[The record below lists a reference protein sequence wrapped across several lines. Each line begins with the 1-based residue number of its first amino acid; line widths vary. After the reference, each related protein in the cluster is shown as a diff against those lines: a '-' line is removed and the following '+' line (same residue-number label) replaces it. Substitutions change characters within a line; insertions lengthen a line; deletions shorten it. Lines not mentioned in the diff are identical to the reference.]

1 MALMQLYP
9 VVIAISRESTFAYN
23 KDHLT
28 QKSTQKT
35 LLSISIN
42 REKQSEK
49 QSKVNSLFENCETQE
64 PAVKNIMQ
72 VREI

>member
-9 VVIAISRESTFAYN
+9 VVIAISRESTFALN

-35 LLSISIN
+35 LLSIN

>member
-1 MALMQLYP
+1 MQLYP
-9 VVIAISRESTFAYN
+9 VVIAISRESTFVYN

-35 LLSISIN
+35 LLSIN

-64 PAVKNIMQ
+64 PAVRNIIQ

>member
-23 KDHLT
+23 KDHLP

-35 LLSISIN
+35 LLSIN

>member
-9 VVIAISRESTFAYN
+9 VAIAISRESTFAYN

-35 LLSISIN
+35 LLSIN
-42 REKQSEK
+42 REKQAEK